1 MTNNRVL
8 RTMRMTVL
16 STLFALAAFSL
27 LAFGSASA
35 QTLSRA
41 TNFAQTA
48 STSTT
53 NTVHISDNLNGPAV
67 FSPNSITVKIGASVT
82 IINSTKVRQ
91 VVFGTKPSVFF
102 TLLPGASKT
111 ITPQFPQERL
121 TLSSIGPI
129 GPGAILTITVVV

>member
-35 QTLSRA
+35 QTLSR
-41 TNFAQTA
+41 TQTA

-53 NTVHISDNLNGPAV
+53 NTVHISDNLNGLAV

-82 IINSTKVRQ
+82 IVNSTRVRQ

-111 ITPQFPQERL
+111 IIPQFPQERL

-129 GPGAILTITVVV
+129 GPGAILTITVVL

>member
-1 MTNNRVL
+1 VTNNRVL
-8 RTMRMTVL
+8 RTMRMAVL

-35 QTLSRA
+35 QTISR
-41 TNFAQTA
+41 AQTA
-48 STSTT
+48 SSSTPI
-53 NTVHISDNLNGPAV
+53 TVHISDNLRGLAV
-67 FSPNSITVKIGASVT
+67 FSPTQITVKIGASVT

-91 VVFGTKPSVFF
+91 VVSDTKSSVFF

-111 ITPQFPQERL
+111 IIPQFPQEQL

-129 GPGAILTITVVV
+129 GPGAILTITVVL

>member
-1 MTNNRVL
+1 MTKNSVL

-16 STLFALAAFSL
+16 SMLFALAALSL
-27 LAFGSASA
+27 LAFGSANA
-35 QTLSRA
+35 QTISR
-41 TNFAQTA
+41 AQTA
-48 STSTT
+48 SSSTPIA
-53 NTVHISDNLNGPAV
+53 VHISDNLKGLAV
-67 FSPNSITVKIGASVT
+67 FSPTQITVKAGASVT

-111 ITPQFPQERL
+111 ITPQFPQEQL
-121 TLSSIGPI
+121 ALNSIGPV

>member
-35 QTLSRA
+35 QTISRA
-41 TNFAQTA
+41 QAA
-48 STSTT
+48 SSSTPIA
-53 NTVHISDNLNGPAV
+53 VHILAV

-82 IINSTKVRQ
+82 IVNSTKVRQ
-91 VVFGTKPSVFF
+91 VVFSTKPSVFF

-111 ITPQFPQERL
+111 ITPQFPQEQL
-121 TLSSIGPI
+121 ALSSIGPI
-129 GPGAILTITVVV
+129 GPGAILTITVVL

>member
-16 STLFALAAFSL
+16 SMLFALAAFSL

-35 QTLSRA
+35 QTISRA
-41 TNFAQTA
+41 QTTSS
-48 STSTT
+48 STPIA
-53 NTVHISDNLNGPAV
+53 VHISDNLKGLAV
-67 FSPNSITVKIGASVT
+67 FSPTQITVKVGASVT

-102 TLLPGASKT
+102 TLLPGASKA
-111 ITPQFPQERL
+111 ITPQFPQEQL
-121 TLSSIGPI
+121 ALSSIGPI
-129 GPGAILTITVVV
+129 GPGAILTITAVL